1 MHLIYD
7 VSHNMCKFET
17 HLVNGVKKRLLI
29 HRKVF
34 SFSFF
39 SFFLS
44 SSFPFFL
51 SSSPITHLRV
61 PTGVHRRPSPD
72 VPAVSPSVPRRRGAG
87 GRRRVD
93 GDTLARPGGDGGR
106 RGRHRVDTHSHCTT
120 RGGVVMTFSV

>member
-39 SFFLS
+39 SSFLS
-44 SSFPFFL
+44 SFLFSFRHHYP
-51 SSSPITHLRV
+51 SPHLRV

-93 GDTLARPGGDGGR
+93 GDTLTRPGGDGGR
-106 RGRHRVDTHSHCTT
+106 RGRHRVDTHTHTHT
-120 RGGVVMTFSV
+120 APLEREG